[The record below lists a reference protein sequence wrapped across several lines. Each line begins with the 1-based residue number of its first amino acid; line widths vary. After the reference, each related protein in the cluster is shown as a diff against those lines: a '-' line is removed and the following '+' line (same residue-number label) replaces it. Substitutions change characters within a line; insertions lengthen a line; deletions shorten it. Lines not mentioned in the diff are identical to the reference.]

1 MIYQNWPKNKFSYKV
16 NNRDVFITLQI
27 GDIFKSDGALI
38 IPVNNRL
45 DVDNHG
51 IIAKSSSILRLF
63 IDKVYNQKHNY
74 LASDISC
81 ELKDSEKFYSNFIL
95 TENPLTYKI
104 GTVVPIYRDEK
115 QYYLLCSSTLNGQNR
130 SKSTEDD
137 LRSSLIELWAFLSH
151 CGSKDNLVI
160 PIIGTGRGR
169 IQMTREE
176 VIKEIVLSF
185 LSSLDIESYC
195 EQLTIC
201 IHPNDI
207 KKYNVNI
214 EGITDFIRLH
224 CMNANFSRRNHMSF
238 GQTIT

>member
-1 MIYQNWPKNKFSYKV
+1 M
-16 NNRDVFITLQI
+16 
-27 GDIFKSDGALI
+27 
-38 IPVNNRL
+38 
-45 DVDNHG
+45 
-51 IIAKSSSILRLF
+51 
-63 IDKVYNQKHNY
+63 
-74 LASDISC
+74 
-81 ELKDSEKFYSNFIL
+81 
-95 TENPLTYKI
+95 TYKI

-195 EQLTIC
+195 EQLTNL
-201 IHPNDI
+201 HSSKRH
-207 KKYNVNI
+207 KKI
-214 EGITDFIRLH
+214 
-224 CMNANFSRRNHMSF
+224 
-238 GQTIT
+238 